1 MKYPYLCYD
10 LHRIKMKY
18 SFQIITISII
28 SALTIVLCWQIYWLH
43 GLYQNIR
50 RETYATVTSA
60 VEMADFKE
68 LYTRTK
74 TMEKKNKERERKHL
88 PRQHKSRSFNYDFEL
103 YAQSPLKM
111 MRVVDGGIHNLIDEI
126 LLNFCK

>member
-1 MKYPYLCYD
+1 
-10 LHRIKMKY
+10 MKY

-28 SALTIVLCWQIYWLH
+28 SALTLVLCWQIYWLH

-50 RETYATVTSA
+50 HETYATVTSA

-74 TMEKKNKERERKHL
+74 TMAKKNKERERKHRSCSS
-88 PRQHKSRSFNYDFEL
+88 PPAHPSRISWQASNSV
-103 YAQSPLKM
+103 QM
-111 MRVVDGGIHNLIDEI
+111 II
-126 LLNFCK
+126 